1 MADDLAYDISVHL
14 DTATAASEPMRLPG
28 LPEGATMRRLR
39 DLPGGEIRSA
49 IVSLPKGWTSG
60 GPLRTA
66 TVQQIFVL
74 SGDLRLGDTMMGPKG
89 FAVHPAGTVMDTLT
103 AVSDCRVI
111 LILDG
116 PQAYEP
122 AATADRAGVRI
133 VASALDIEPITPVIH
148 GKRLEGFERRV
159 LWEDEATGADTRL
172 LRVPAGFE
180 GGGPNWH
187 PVQEEIF
194 CLEGD
199 IGPDDTRLLKP
210 GHFLWNP
217 AYGVHG
223 FHEHSVGGCLV
234 LEWHDGAWAFNPY
247 EA

>member
-1 MADDLAYDISVHL
+1 MAKDLAYDISVHL
-14 DTATAASEPMRLPG
+14 DSAAVASEPLRLTG
-28 LPEGATMRRLR
+28 LPEGASLRRLR
-39 DLPGGEIRSA
+39 DLPGGDVRSA
-49 IVSLPKGWTSG
+49 IVSLPAGWTSG

-66 TVQQIFVL
+66 SLQQMFLL
-74 SGDLRLGDTMMGPKG
+74 SGALRLGATAMGPRG
-89 FAVHPAGTVMDTLT
+89 FAVHPAGSVMDTLT
-103 AVSDCRVI
+103 ADAPTELI

-116 PQAYEP
+116 PQVYE
-122 AATADRAGVRI
+122 AAEAANGDGMRILADAF
-133 VASALDIEPITPVIH
+133 DIEPITPVIQ
-148 GKRLEGFERRV
+148 GRKLEGFERRV
-159 LWEDEATGADTRL
+159 LWLDEVTGADTRL

-199 IGPDDTRLLKP
+199 IGPDDRRLLKP

-247 EA
+247 TA